1 MRTCVCNPAALKAAE
16 ELHARSKGYSTSV
29 VMSRSTK
36 FRTYVSFHYK
46 IKRHSAG
53 EHKLRVKRLKMRL
66 VVQGQHMSEVWCCMS
81 MATAIYIS
89 PPPGHVEEPDV
100 VYQVLKPL
108 YAAQWVSHSRY
119 FNVRCCYRPMPSSL
133 VPLTSIFRTRT
144 VLHMFN
150 VFRNA
155 QITLRIL
162 IICASYPFLL
172 CLCFCSTYVLTLHIL
187 FTLTSFWFWHA
198 FCFIRTAI
206 RAAGGFQA
214 IACQKGDCSTRSY
227 SSIFH
232 RFYFSG
238 YFYFRRVVR
247 NDSLVR
253 RLRRQRSRP
262 CAVGR

>member
-1 MRTCVCNPAALKAAE
+1 
-16 ELHARSKGYSTSV
+16 
-29 VMSRSTK
+29 
-36 FRTYVSFHYK
+36 
-46 IKRHSAG
+46 
-53 EHKLRVKRLKMRL
+53 MRL
-66 VVQGQHMSEVWCCMS
+66 NESLTRGTSTFDVAIVLYRLHWCRLHRFFG
-81 MATAIYIS
+81 
-89 PPPGHVEEPDV
+89 PGLF
-100 VYQVLKPL
+100 Y
-108 YAAQWVSHSRY
+108 
-119 FNVRCCYRPMPSSL
+119 
-133 VPLTSIFRTRT
+133 
-144 VLHMFN
+144 MFN

-214 IACQKGDCSTRSY
+214 RACQKGGCSTRSY

-232 RFYFSG
+232 RFYFSLTG

>member
-1 MRTCVCNPAALKAAE
+1 MLHVYGYGHLYLPASRACRGARCGLSGLKASLCGSMSLSLAV
-16 ELHARSKGYSTSV
+16 LQRSMLLSS
-29 VMSRSTK
+29 
-36 FRTYVSFHYK
+36 
-46 IKRHSAG
+46 
-53 EHKLRVKRLKMRL
+53 
-66 VVQGQHMSEVWCCMS
+66 
-81 MATAIYIS
+81 
-89 PPPGHVEEPDV
+89 
-100 VYQVLKPL
+100 
-108 YAAQWVSHSRY
+108 YAAFTGAAYMDYSDQDWSIY
-119 FNVRCCYRPMPSSL
+119 FDG
-133 VPLTSIFRTRT
+133 
-144 VLHMFN
+144 
-150 VFRNA
+150 FRNA

-214 IACQKGDCSTRSY
+214 RACQKGGCSTRSY

-232 RFYFSG
+232 RFYFSLTG

>member
-1 MRTCVCNPAALKAAE
+1 M
-16 ELHARSKGYSTSV
+16 
-29 VMSRSTK
+29 
-36 FRTYVSFHYK
+36 
-46 IKRHSAG
+46 
-53 EHKLRVKRLKMRL
+53 
-66 VVQGQHMSEVWCCMS
+66 
-81 MATAIYIS
+81 
-89 PPPGHVEEPDV
+89 

-119 FNVRCCYRPMPSSL
+119 FNVRCRYRPMPSSL

-214 IACQKGDCSTRSY
+214 RACQKGGCSTRSY

-232 RFYFSG
+232 RFYFSLTG